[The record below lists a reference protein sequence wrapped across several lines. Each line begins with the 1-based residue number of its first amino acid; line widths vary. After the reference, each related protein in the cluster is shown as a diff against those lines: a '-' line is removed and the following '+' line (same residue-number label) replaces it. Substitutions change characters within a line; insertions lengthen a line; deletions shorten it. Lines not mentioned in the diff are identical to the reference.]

1 MNGCLC
7 LGEMASHDL
16 VIGCPAPAATVAPG
30 GRPERRQADEL
41 RAGPG
46 DLAARLQAVQAL
58 QNGYSDPDACPVDL
72 RGVTFTFGYVAIK
85 RLGAGQF
92 YLVSIRDA
100 DGSALDGS
108 QTYRLTV
115 PSDAPVEQYW

>member
-1 MNGCLC
+1 MNGCLR
-7 LGEMASHDL
+7 LGGMASHHI
-16 VIGCPAPAATVAPG
+16 VICRPVLAGTVAPA

-72 RGVTFTFGYVAIK
+72 RG
-85 RLGAGQF
+85 
-92 YLVSIRDA
+92 
-100 DGSALDGS
+100 
-108 QTYRLTV
+108 
-115 PSDAPVEQYW
+115 